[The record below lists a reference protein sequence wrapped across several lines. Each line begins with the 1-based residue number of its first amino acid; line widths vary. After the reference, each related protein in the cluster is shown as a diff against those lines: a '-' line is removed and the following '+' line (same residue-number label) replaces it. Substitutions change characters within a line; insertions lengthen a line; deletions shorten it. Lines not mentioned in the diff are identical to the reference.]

1 MRFSAL
7 CVCVCVCACARAVC
21 VCVCVSVS
29 ALCCRELAVV
39 TSSSVFI
46 AFTFSG
52 FPYVFF
58 RIFQILQKQ
67 LLFLVPNGLY
77 FQPLISFLGM
87 GEENSLYVLVAF
99 LAAHK

>member
-1 MRFSAL
+1 VS
-7 CVCVCVCACARAVC
+7 AVC
-21 VCVCVSVS
+21 
-29 ALCCRELAVV
+29 CRGLAVV

-46 AFTFSG
+46 AFTF
-52 FPYVFF
+52 FFFFCAFF
-58 RIFQILQKQ
+58 RIVQILQKQ

-87 GEENSLYVLVAF
+87 GEENSLYMFVAF